1 LLNLWATMNERDR
14 EALQSTKH
22 GISGKV
28 LVPDTG
34 LPVTQLSDDARRK
47 LETVVTD
54 RLRVYTPAVQEEIR
68 ELLNARGGMEA
79 LSVAVYGEAPGRPC
93 REGGRWDF
101 KLGGPRVLLDF
112 ENSRGHIHMSLWL
125 QP

>member
-1 LLNLWATMNERDR
+1 MTEADR
-14 EALQSTKH
+14 AALV
-22 GISGKV
+22 SGKRG
-28 LVPDTG
+28 LSGELLPDGTG
-34 LPVTQLSDDARRK
+34 LAVARLSAETRSA
-47 LETVVTD
+47 LEDVVRD
-54 RLRVYTPAVQEEIR
+54 RLRVYTPAVQSEIR
-68 ELLNARGGMEA
+68 ALLKGRGDLDG
-79 LSVAVYGEAPGRPC
+79 LSMAFYGEAPEKPC